1 MPCKAFARGRID
13 RLVKSVSAGS
23 VSIKHLAKDQLFFL
37 LLLLML
43 LSLRLFFIPFSPPP
57 LSLGFGDMSTSP
69 SLGDFAS
76 QESKA
81 APGDFAI

>member
-43 LSLRLFFIPFSPPP
+43 LSLRLFFISFSPPP
-57 LSLGFGDMSTSP
+57 LGFGDMSTSP

>member
-13 RLVKSVSAGS
+13 RLVKSVSGR

-43 LSLRLFFIPFSPPP
+43 LSLWLFFIPFSPPP
-57 LSLGFGDMSTSP
+57 PPLGFGDMSTSP

>member
-43 LSLRLFFIPFSPPP
+43 LSLRLFFISFSPPP
-57 LSLGFGDMSTSP
+57 PLGFGDMSTSP

>member
-1 MPCKAFARGRID
+1 MVEASLGASTDDDFFD
-13 RLVKSVSAGS
+13 E
-23 VSIKHLAKDQLFFL
+23 LFFL
-37 LLLLML
+37 LLLLLL

-57 LSLGFGDMSTSP
+57 LPLGFGDMSTSP